1 MQSSGLGAVD
11 TASGVTAALDIGN
24 GYVLNRS
31 VALDRTRDTLH
42 VGHIRVLVRLVED
55 VFLATNSSVVDIA
68 VSRNGGSES
77 EGGGDVLHRG
87 NVRFD
92 RVEERSERFVE
103 NTILRN
109 ECGIS

>member
-1 MQSSGLGAVD
+1 
-11 TASGVTAALDIGN
+11 
-24 GYVLNRS
+24 
-31 VALDRTRDTLH
+31 
-42 VGHIRVLVRLVED
+42 
-55 VFLATNSSVVDIA
+55 